1 MIILWVPAMHE
12 ASVASE
18 IIHIVEQAAQTAN
31 VHRISS
37 ITLEI
42 GIFSCIQAD
51 LLQFAFE
58 VVSKG
63 TVAEYA
69 SLTIQWLPAKAWC
82 KHCQKEYAITFT
94 ERACPHCGIIS
105 RQITGGREALVKE
118 IEGE

>member
-1 MIILWVPAMHE
+1 MHE

-18 IIHIVEQAAQTAN
+18 IMHIVEQAAQTGG
-31 VHRISS
+31 VQKISA

-42 GIFSCIQAD
+42 GVFSCIQAD
-51 LLQFAFE
+51 LLQFAFA

-63 TVAEYA
+63 TIAEGA
-69 SLTIQWLPAKAWC
+69 SLTMCWLPAKAWC
-82 KHCQKEYAITFT
+82 KSCQREYAITFT
-94 ERACPHCGIIS
+94 ERACPQCGAVS